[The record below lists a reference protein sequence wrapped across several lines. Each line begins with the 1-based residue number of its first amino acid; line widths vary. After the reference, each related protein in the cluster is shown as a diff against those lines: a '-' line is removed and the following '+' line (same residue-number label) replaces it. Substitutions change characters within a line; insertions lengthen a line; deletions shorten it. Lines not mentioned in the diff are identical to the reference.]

1 MSKYLHLLLAS
12 CLSVSAT
19 DASTAATGSDNNHGL
34 HQRERN
40 FIQWN
45 STDLQR
51 AEELFRAMFNG
62 DFTENIFSAW
72 TQLGMTLT
80 TITNG
85 QTSVYKL
92 APTAPREGSGY
103 YLFRS
108 TPSSPIALQAPHQY
122 HDRRTGHIAKLLF
135 FEHSAAALALNSAH
149 RFRVD
154 NRASNAVYADLAHNA
169 ASPMMAFTRAFA
181 AVYSDGKIVQI
192 HGFARSKRDN
202 KFNQSKAFIISG
214 GTRWVTPASSKVA
227 NCLSQQFS
235 DVALFPRDINELG
248 GTTNSMA
255 NWLTLIGH
263 KGFIHIEIDAINRKN
278 LLNKR
283 QLRDGFWSCL

>member
-12 CLSVSAT
+12 CLSAGGAGANAAT
-19 DASTAATGSDNNHGL
+19 DPEDTHGL

-40 FIQWN
+40 FVQWN
-45 STDLQR
+45 NTDLQR
-51 AEELFRAMFNG
+51 AEELFLAMFNG
-62 DFTENIFSAW
+62 DFKADIFSAW
-72 TQLGMTLT
+72 TELGMALT
-80 TITNG
+80 AVG
-85 QTSVYKL
+85 GEQTSVYKL
-92 APTAPREGSGY
+92 APTAPRQGSGY

-108 TPSSPIALQAPHQY
+108 TPSSPIALQAPHQF
-122 HDRRTGHIAKLLF
+122 HDRDTGHIAKLLF

-181 AVYSDGKIVQI
+181 TVYRDGKIVQI

-202 KFNQSKAFIISG
+202 RFNQRKAFIISG

-227 NCLSQQFS
+227 NCLSQQFA
-235 DVALFPRDINELG
+235 DVALFPLDINELG